1 MLDQIISGQDLA
13 AGENTGDRDAERR
26 REPARAYL

>member
-13 AGENTGDRDAERR
+13 AGENAGDRDAGRR